1 MQNSYQLITIV
12 SLGISLIGCGGGG
25 SGGSDAGNQTP
36 SPTSTFNLSTATKL
50 TSYPSIGV
58 ASTDR
63 PLNDYST
70 ATLTFPEETQNRQ
83 KYYATTSPAESY
95 GPQAHLL
102 DLNAISTW
110 REGWTGKGTT
120 ISIIDDFNTRLN
132 VTIAFDPIRRRK
144 DDSAYNGTYTADYT
158 VSYTRATTVNH
169 GSLVSNIAGGDFSTS
184 KSSTSVTLQ
193 VKQDSNLI
201 SDSCIIKTQT
211 SQYSNPTCS
220 SSFYES
226 YYLTGISQAAVLTT
240 QNVPGVAAQALVI
253 QNTINLSSAQ
263 NALKTVADLQG
274 HLQNSA
280 SVDVIN
286 LSLGSEI
293 PTSNRTF
300 DEVMGETQK
309 FPLPRQINSVITV
322 AAGNGGAPC
331 ATSNLNGC
339 NAVAVSL
346 AFQNQTKASTIVVGA
361 LTGTGTSENIAT
373 YSTRAGILADRFIL
387 AQGNTGF
394 FANMQ
399 GTSFAAPR
407 VAGVAA
413 ILKQKYPSLTAS
425 QISSVILLSANK
437 DINNDGIPD
446 FTGVSPIF
454 GHGKLSLSRALA
466 LAGAI

>member
-1 MQNSYQLITIV
+1 MQNTYQLITIIA
-12 SLGISLIGCGGGG
+12 LGISLIGCGGGE

-70 ATLTFPEETQNRQ
+70 ATLTFPVETQNSQ

-95 GPQAHLL
+95 GAQAHLL
-102 DLNAISTW
+102 DLNAMTAW

-120 ISIIDDFNTRLN
+120 ISIIDDFNTRSN

-144 DDSAYNGTYTADYT
+144 DDSVYNGTYTADYI

-169 GSLVSNIAGGDFSTS
+169 GSLVSNIAGGDFSAS

-220 SSFYES
+220 SSFYEN

-253 QNTINLSSAQ
+253 QNTVNLSSAQ

-300 DEVMGETQK
+300 DEVMVETQK

-331 ATSNLNGC
+331 ANSNLNGC

-346 AFQNQTKASTIVVGA
+346 AFQNQTKASTIIVGA